1 MSENLMQKLSTQD
14 RFRGVLIGTAVG
26 DALGLPAEGVSRRRI
41 SRLFPG
47 PWRHRLIAGRGMLSD
62 DSEHTLFISQALLAR
77 PASVEAF
84 ARRFAWSLRWWFV
97 SLPAGIG
104 FGTLRSIV
112 RLWLGFSP
120 ANSGVRSAG
129 NGPAMRAAPIGAMFA
144 DDAEKRQAYVAAST
158 RVTHADPRAPA
169 GAQVVANLCAW
180 SIRTAATQR
189 PSVEQFLDLL
199 RTSGEH
205 EPQWL
210 AIVED
215 MSKAV
220 GEGWSVQAYA
230 DSLGLHKGISGFIYH
245 TVPVVSYAW
254 YRHFGD
260 FQATLSAVLDCGGDT
275 DTTGAI
281 AGALA
286 GAVVGEPGIPRPW
299 IQGIVDWPRGV
310 GLCYRVAD
318 QLCEAARTQRAL
330 PEIAYPWPALLLR
343 NALFLLIV
351 LAHGFRRLLPPY

>member
-1 MSENLMQKLSTQD
+1 LIHLIQD

-41 SRLFPG
+41 SRLFPR

-62 DSEHTLFISQALLAR
+62 DTEHTLFISQALLAQ

-84 ARRFAWSLRWWFV
+84 ARRFAWSLRWWFL

-104 FGTLRSIV
+104 LGTLRSIV

-120 ANSGVRSAG
+120 ARSGVRSAG

-144 DDAEKRQAYVAAST
+144 EQPAQRLAYVEAST
-158 RVTHADPRAPA
+158 RVTHADPRALV
-169 GAQVVANLCAW
+169 GAQVIADLAAW
-180 SIRTAATQR
+180 SVNTGAAQR
-189 PSVEQFLDLL
+189 PRAEEFLELL
-199 RTSGEH
+199 RACGEN

-215 MSKAV
+215 MSRAV
-220 GEGWSVQAYA
+220 AEGWSVQAWA
-230 DSLGLHKGISGFIYH
+230 DSLGLQKGISGFIYH
-245 TVPVVSYAW
+245 TVPVASYAW

-260 FQATLSAVLDCGGDT
+260 FEATLTAVLDCGGDT

-286 GAVVGEPGIPRPW
+286 GAVVGAQGIPGSW
-299 IQGIVDWPRGV
+299 IQGIVDWPRSV
-310 GLCYRVAD
+310 SLCYRVAD
-318 QLCEAARTQRAL
+318 QLCEASRQQQAMPVIRYL
-330 PEIAYPWPALLLR
+330 WPALLLR
-343 NALFLLIV
+343 NFLFLLIV
-351 LAHGFRRLLPPY
+351 LTHGFRRLLPPY

>member
-1 MSENLMQKLSTQD
+1 MQKLSTQD

-26 DALGLPAEGVSRRRI
+26 DALGLPAEGVSRRRV

-47 PWRHRLIAGRGMLSD
+47 PWRHRLITGRGMLSD
-62 DSEHTLFISQALLAR
+62 DSEHTLFISQALLAQ
-77 PASVEAF
+77 PTSVEAF

-104 FGTLRSIV
+104 LGTLRSIV

-144 DDAEKRQAYVAAST
+144 DDAEKRQAYVEAST
-158 RVTHADPRAPA
+158 RVTHSDPRALV

-180 SIRTAATQR
+180 SFCTGAAEQ
-189 PSVEQFLDLL
+189 PQAIQFLELL

-210 AIVED
+210 VIVED
-215 MSKAV
+215 MARAV
-220 GEGWSVQAYA
+220 AEDWLVQDYA
-230 DSLGLHKGISGFIYH
+230 DSLSLQKGISGFIYH

-260 FQATLSAVLDCGGDT
+260 FEATLSAVLDCGGDT

-281 AGALA
+281 TAALA
-286 GAVVGEPGIPRPW
+286 GAVVGEPGIPRSW

-310 GLCYRVAD
+310 SLFYRVAD
-318 QLCEAARTQRAL
+318 QLCEAARTQQAMPVIRYL
-330 PEIAYPWPALLLR
+330 WPALLLR
-343 NALFLLIV
+343 NFLFLLIV
-351 LAHGFRRLLPPY
+351 LAHGFRRLLPPD

>member
-1 MSENLMQKLSTQD
+1 MQKLSMQD

-41 SRLFPG
+41 GRLFPG

-62 DSEHTLFISQALLAR
+62 DSEHTLFISQALLAQ

-84 ARRFAWSLRWWFV
+84 ARRFACSLRWWFV

-104 FGTLRSIV
+104 LGTLRSIV

-120 ANSGVRSAG
+120 TNSGVRSAG

-144 DDAEKRQAYVAAST
+144 DDADKRRTFAEAST
-158 RVTHADPRAPA
+158 RVTHSDPRALV
-169 GAQVVANLCAW
+169 GARAVAELCAW

-189 PSVEQFLDLL
+189 PSAEKFLDLL
-199 RTSGEH
+199 RSSGEH

-215 MSKAV
+215 MGRAV
-220 GEGWSVQAYA
+220 DADWPVQAYA
-230 DSLGLHKGISGFIYH
+230 DSLGLQQGVSGFIYH

-260 FQATLSAVLDCGGDT
+260 FKATLSAVLDCGGDT
-275 DTTGAI
+275 DTSGAI

-286 GAVVGEPGIPRPW
+286 AAVVGESGIPRSW

-310 GLCYRVAD
+310 SLCYRVAD
-318 QLCEAARTQRAL
+318 KLCEASRRQRATPVIPYL
-330 PEIAYPWPALLLR
+330 WPALIVR
-343 NALFLLIV
+343 NFLFLLIV

>member
-1 MSENLMQKLSTQD
+1 MQNLTRQD

-41 SRLFPG
+41 RRLFPG

-62 DSEHTLFISQALLAR
+62 DTEHTLFISQALLAE

-84 ARRFAWSLRWWFV
+84 ARRFARSLRWWFL

-120 ANSGVRSAG
+120 AKSGVYTAG

-144 DDAEKRQAYVAAST
+144 DESAQRLAYVEAST
-158 RVTHADPRAPA
+158 RVTHADPRALA

-180 SIRTAATQR
+180 SVRTGAAQR
-189 PSVEQFLDLL
+189 PRADEFPELL
-199 RTSGEH
+199 RTSGGH

-210 AIVED
+210 AIVGDMRRAVAED
-215 MSKAV
+215 
-220 GEGWSVQAYA
+220 WSVQAYA
-230 DSLGLHKGISGFIYH
+230 DSLGLQKGISGFIYH
-245 TVPVVSYAW
+245 TVPVVCYAW

-260 FQATLSAVLDCGGDT
+260 FEATLTAVLDCGGDT

-286 GAVVGEPGIPRPW
+286 GAVTGEQGIPRTW
-299 IQGIVDWPRGV
+299 IQGIVDWPRSV
-310 GLCYRVAD
+310 NLCYRVAD
-318 QLCEAARTQRAL
+318 QLCEASRAQQAM
-330 PEIAYPWPALLLR
+330 PVIRYPWPALLLR
-343 NALFLLIV
+343 NFLFLLIV

>member
-1 MSENLMQKLSTQD
+1 MQKLSTQD

-26 DALGLPAEGVSRRRI
+26 DALGLPAEGVSRRRV

-62 DSEHTLFISQALLAR
+62 DTEHTLFISQALLAQ
-77 PASVEAF
+77 PTSVEAF

-104 FGTLRSIV
+104 LGTLRSIV

-120 ANSGVRSAG
+120 SNSGVRSAG

-144 DDAEKRQAYVAAST
+144 NDAERRQAYVEAST
-158 RVTHADPRAPA
+158 RVTHADPRALV

-180 SIRTAATQR
+180 SVCTGAAER
-189 PSVEQFLDLL
+189 PQAIQFLELL

-205 EPQWL
+205 EPQWS

-215 MSKAV
+215 MARAV
-220 GEGWSVQAYA
+220 TGGWSVQAYA
-230 DSLGLHKGISGFIYH
+230 DSLGLRNGISGFIYH

-260 FQATLSAVLDCGGDT
+260 FQATLTAVLDCGGDT

-281 AGALA
+281 AGALT
-286 GAVVGEPGIPRPW
+286 GAVVSEQGIPRLW
-299 IQGIVDWPRGV
+299 IQGIADWPRGV
-310 GLCYRVAD
+310 SLCYRVAD
-318 QLCEAARTQRAL
+318 QLYEASRRQQAMPVIRYL
-330 PEIAYPWPALLLR
+330 WPALLPR
-343 NALFLLIV
+343 NFLFLLIV
-351 LAHGFRRLLPPY
+351 LAHGFRRLVPPY